1 MALNK
6 TQSMFVN
13 SLKKAAP
20 SAHKKS
26 RDTEVQVQGGGLPEG
41 IARGVAQF
49 TDYKLGEIS
58 KGKAKGKKYMS
69 LKSTVVEPSQYR
81 GLSAVKNIYFR
92 ETKNKSIADQIV
104 AFNNELKKLGADL
117 SGTTEDDWFEIL
129 DVLKDEGPYHYFH
142 TWKGEAT
149 PQYPNPQVNTEFDGV
164 MGLED
169 YSDPSSVNDGV
180 EDNTEV
186 EEEDEDDSL
195 PFDEAED
202 GDDEEEYEEVEEEYE
217 EDDEEG
223 DLVPSKG
230 DTFDYQPP
238 RAKEPSPCVVTAVF
252 LSSQKV
258 NLRRVDDDKAFK
270 GVPWEKLLS

>member
-1 MALNK
+1 
-6 TQSMFVN
+6 MFVT

-69 LKSTVVEPSQYR
+69 LKSTVIEPAQYR

-92 ETKNKSIADQIV
+92 ETKNKSIADQIA

-117 SGTTEDDWFEIL
+117 SGTTEDDWFEIM
-129 DVLKDEGPYHYFH
+129 DVLKDESPYHYFH

-149 PQYPNPQVNTEFDGV
+149 PQYPNPSVNTEFDGI

-169 YSDPSSVNDGV
+169 YSDPSAVNDGV
-180 EDNTEV
+180 QDNTEEEE
-186 EEEDEDDSL
+186 EEEDDDDTVEDDDSN
-195 PFDEAED
+195 
-202 GDDEEEYEEVEEEYE
+202 DDESYDDDDEGEEYEA
-217 EDDEEG
+217 
-223 DLVPSKG
+223 PSKG
-230 DTFDYQPP
+230 DTFNYQPP
-238 RAKEPSPCVVTAVF
+238 RAKESSPCVVTAVF
-252 LSSQKV
+252 ESSEKV
-258 NLRRVDDDKAFK
+258 NLRRVEDDKAFK
-270 GVPWEKLLS
+270 GVPWEKLEG